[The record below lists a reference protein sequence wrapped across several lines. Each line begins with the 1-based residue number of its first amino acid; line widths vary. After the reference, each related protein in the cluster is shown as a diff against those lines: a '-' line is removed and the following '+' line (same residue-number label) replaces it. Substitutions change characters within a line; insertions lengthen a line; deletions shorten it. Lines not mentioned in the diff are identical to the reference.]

1 MKRVSA
7 RAIIIENNKLL
18 VMFRRTIKDGI
29 VKEYY
34 ALLGGGVE
42 GNETLEETVKREMM
56 EEAKEEEA
64 IYNKYYQM
72 LTVKEKFDLAESDF
86 LDDDYDPNWYLGPK
100 LFVEARQKEGK
111 GNE

>member
-1 MKRVSA
+1 MNNFDVNKKGKYEDGYELYMAEQA
-7 RAIIIENNKLL
+7 RE
-18 VMFRRTIKDGI
+18 
-29 VKEYY
+29 
-34 ALLGGGVE
+34 
-42 GNETLEETVKREMM
+42 EMM

>member
-18 VMFRRTIKDGI
+18 VMFRRKIKDGI

-34 ALLGGGVE
+34 AILGGGVG

-56 EEAKEEEA
+56 EEANIK
-64 IYNKYYQM
+64 IDI
-72 LTVKEKFDLAESDF
+72 LG
-86 LDDDYDPNWYLGPK
+86 YLGTY
-100 LFVEARQKEGK
+100 EDENSIQHYYHCCI
-111 GNE
+111 